1 MFSNDKLVIIEAKA
15 YQGLS
20 NKQNEEFKKDVKQI
34 EELFEYLKKNGITNE
49 MPKVK
54 LIILASSGYFG
65 SKSFKS
71 ENGIEKRFINDK
83 DNKDY
88 LFGIISW
95 KQISDQ
101 LFPCDPIFK
110 RADDIYIEKEPIKN
124 KKLNSERFARN
135 PVFLA
140 RPQTIV
146 LNQILRH
153 VSSSEFSANKKS
165 SDA

>member
-135 PVFLA
+135 PVFL
-140 RPQTIV
+140 V
-146 LNQILRH
+146 
-153 VSSSEFSANKKS
+153 
-165 SDA
+165 